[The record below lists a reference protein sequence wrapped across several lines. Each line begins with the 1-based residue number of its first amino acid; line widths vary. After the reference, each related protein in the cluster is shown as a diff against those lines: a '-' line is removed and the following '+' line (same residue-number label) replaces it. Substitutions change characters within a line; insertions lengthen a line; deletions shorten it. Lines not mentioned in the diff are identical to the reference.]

1 MRRAISSV
9 VAISILSAAT
19 AAADPVKDHPAYI
32 AIASVGGVG
41 GIANTIGALVY
52 AIQDRS
58 FHSPWIGTIVL
69 GSSICGALAGQLIID
84 AKNGEGSIALNVVG
98 IVGFII
104 ASAWPAAWLIRSA
117 LSDVPFGERF
127 DSEVAPEET
136 EDPSL

>member
-1 MRRAISSV
+1 MR
-9 VAISILSAAT
+9 T
-19 AAADPVKDHPAYI
+19 AAIMALVLLAEGTAEAEPVRDHPFYI
-32 AIASVGGVG
+32 AVASVGGVG

-58 FHSPWIGTIVL
+58 FHAPWIGTIVL

-84 AKNGEGSIALNVVG
+84 AKNGEGSVALNVVG

-117 LSDVPFGERF
+117 LSDVPFGEKF

-136 EDPSL
+136 EDPAAE